1 MLVKDAVELTG
12 LSERWI
18 RNLISRG
25 DIPAKIVTRM
35 IQVPKECL
43 ELDDT
48 AVKSLAERKRQIRK
62 EN

>member
-1 MLVKDAVELTG
+1 MLVKEAVELTG

-35 IQVPKECL
+35 VQVPKECL
-43 ELDDT
+43 DLDDR
-48 AVKSLAERKRQIRK
+48 AVKNLSRRKRYRK